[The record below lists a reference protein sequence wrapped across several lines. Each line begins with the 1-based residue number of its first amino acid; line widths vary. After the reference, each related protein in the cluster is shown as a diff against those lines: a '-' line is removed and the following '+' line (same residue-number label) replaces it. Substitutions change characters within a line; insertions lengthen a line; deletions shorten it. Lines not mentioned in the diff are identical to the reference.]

1 MGQASSGMKK
11 GRQLCLIKIV
21 KNDVTYKKGLHRM
34 RLMASYAVLFA
45 LINTILVLGPIRIL
59 GLFVFSLSL

>member
-1 MGQASSGMKK
+1 
-11 GRQLCLIKIV
+11 
-21 KNDVTYKKGLHRM
+21 M

-45 LINTILVLGPIRIL
+45 LINPILVLGPIRIL